1 MVARCSGE
9 GGDGRDVGAAT
20 EGSSRHS
27 EVMGLREVLHHQ
39 HLLFSPSLVLAP
51 CPPGP
56 ASGTTGSL
64 PFPGSAALWEGA
76 AHFLLC
82 GLQGRR

>member
-27 EVMGLREVLHHQ
+27 EVMGRCPIFTAVLSWVTAPRNCKRCLLRRK
-39 HLLFSPSLVLAP
+39 
-51 CPPGP
+51 G
-56 ASGTTGSL
+56 
-64 PFPGSAALWEGA
+64 
-76 AHFLLC
+76 LC
-82 GLQGRR
+82 GFN